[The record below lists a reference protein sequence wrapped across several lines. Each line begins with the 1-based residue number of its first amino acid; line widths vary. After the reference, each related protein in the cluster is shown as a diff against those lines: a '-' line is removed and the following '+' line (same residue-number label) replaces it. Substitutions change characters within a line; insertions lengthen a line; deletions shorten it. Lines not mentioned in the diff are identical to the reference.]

1 MIMSRVKRLLQSVEE
16 ASSPQIAADLGV
28 DRKIAAATL
37 EHLCAMGKVVRRR
50 PGAGLPG
57 SASEAATGAAS
68 GSAKP
73 TTDECTERIGCAS
86 CPLVRV
92 CDPKVSAVT
101 PTAAGAGQPKEEV
114 LYAWMKN

>member
-1 MIMSRVKRLLQSVEE
+1 MIMSRVKRLLQSVEA

-28 DRKIAAATL
+28 DREIAVATL

-50 PGAGLPG
+50 PGAGPAGPATEGASRATTG
-57 SASEAATGAAS
+57 STT
-68 GSAKP
+68 P

-92 CDPKVSAVT
+92 CDPKVSAIART
-101 PTAAGAGQPKEEV
+101 TAGATQPKEEV
-114 LYAWMKN
+114 LYAWMEN